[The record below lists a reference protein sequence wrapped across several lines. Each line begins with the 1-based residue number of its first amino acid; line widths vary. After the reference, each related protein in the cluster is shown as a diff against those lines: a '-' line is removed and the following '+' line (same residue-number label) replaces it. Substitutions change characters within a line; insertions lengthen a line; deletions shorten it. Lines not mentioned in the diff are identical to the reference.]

1 MWSAALFM
9 ESPGA
14 VIVWREV
21 YLGDGIS
28 RYDLPIRLIH
38 KSPICHKRHS
48 ALDKI
53 LQAYWSKI
61 PSVSNNPRIPIGI
74 LGLLVRSTIW
84 SLQYIWISVWWA
96 AKEAATKKL
105 KVAFFSLAFC
115 VQSPRISHIQQ
126 PQIPVFVPRS
136 LLISLFALLFV
147 KTHLVICS
155 CVFPRGN
162 NTNGTGV
169 K

>member
-38 KSPICHKRHS
+38 KNPICPEPHS

-53 LQAYWSKI
+53 LQAYWSKS
-61 PSVSNNPRIPIGI
+61 PSVSNNPKIPIGV
-74 LGLLVRSTIW
+74 LGLIGRFTIW
-84 SLQYIWISVWWA
+84 LLQYIGLLYG
-96 AKEAATKKL
+96 EPL
-105 KVAFFSLAFC
+105 K
-115 VQSPRISHIQQ
+115 RQ
-126 PQIPVFVPRS
+126 PLRS
-136 LLISLFALLFV
+136 
-147 KTHLVICS
+147 
-155 CVFPRGN
+155 
-162 NTNGTGV
+162 
-169 K
+169 